1 MTILF
6 RLVRSK
12 EWKECREGKKGR
24 KEDTVAENDGIHLLT
39 ATSTPELTCS
49 SRGKTQAAHGQP
61 ETDDGLFGWAMNDA
75 IAFAL
80 EQPGGATS
88 FFVEW

>member
-1 MTILF
+1 MDLSCIVESDRPIWATLRKSGRNIGG
-6 RLVRSK
+6 RK
-12 EWKECREGKKGR
+12 ER

-61 ETDDGLFGWAMNDA
+61 ETDDGLFG
-75 IAFAL
+75 
-80 EQPGGATS
+80 
-88 FFVEW
+88 